1 MWSSPEHRTERC
13 AACATE
19 RTFEQPPGSE
29 TGRETSTQTGHD
41 GHDTWSE
48 WFCVDCGS
56 ALFLAQAAA

>member
-13 AACATE
+13 AACAAE
-19 RTFEQPPGSE
+19 RAFEQPPGHES
-29 TGRETSTQTGHD
+29 GHE
-41 GHDTWSE
+41 GHETWSE